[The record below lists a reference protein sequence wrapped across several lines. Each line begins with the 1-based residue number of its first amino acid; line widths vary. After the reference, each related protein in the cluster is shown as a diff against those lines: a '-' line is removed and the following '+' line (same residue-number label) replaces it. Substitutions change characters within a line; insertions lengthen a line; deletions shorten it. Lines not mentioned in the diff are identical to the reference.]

1 MSLKVRKAVIPAAGF
16 GTRFLPATRSVPKV
30 MLPVLDTPTIHFAV
44 EEAARAGIEKIVLV
58 LSEGQDAVVGG
69 YFGHVPDLERAL
81 ERRGDRALLDRMRAI
96 SDMADVSY
104 VYQREALGLGHAV
117 LMANDLVG
125 DEPFAV
131 FLPDDLI
138 FHDSPT
144 IGAMVDLYHEHGGSV
159 IAVKEVPD
167 EAVPH
172 LGIVDPVPVTDRV
185 SEIVRMVEKPALA
198 DAPSNL
204 AIIGRYVLSPRVFEE
219 LRRVT
224 PGALGELQLTDA
236 IAAVLRSEK
245 AYAYR
250 FPGVHFDTGTPLGLL
265 KASIHVALQ
274 RDATSADLS
283 SWLKER

>member
-1 MSLKVRKAVIPAAGF
+1 MKVRKAVIPAAGF

-44 EEAARAGIEKIVLV
+44 EEAAKSGIENVILI
-58 LSEGQDAVVGG
+58 LAEHQDTVVSD
-69 YFGHVPDLERAL
+69 YFEHVPDLERAL
-81 ERRGDRALLDRMRAI
+81 ERRGDQALLDRMRAI

-104 VYQREALGLGHAV
+104 VHQREALGLGHAV
-117 LMANDLVG
+117 LMASALVG

-204 AIIGRYVLSPRVFEE
+204 AIVGRYVLSPRVFEE

-250 FPGVHFDTGTPLGLL
+250 FPGVHFDAGTPLGLL
-265 KASIHVALQ
+265 KASIYVALE
-274 RDATSADLS
+274 RDDISADLG